1 MSENY
6 YNRIPKNGQLLVNMV
21 CECLLTSNQN
31 FIKLNSI
38 YNIQEIRICLKKKDA
53 DWWPRLLYEQKKLA
67 WLKIDFEKW
76 KTNDTDDSE
85 NDEASKLLQG

>member
-1 MSENY
+1 MAKYWSTWSYTKKWPNIGQHGLRMSPNLELEFHQ
-6 YNRIPKNGQLLVNMV
+6 IEL
-21 CECLLTSNQN
+21 
-31 FIKLNSI
+31 
-38 YNIQEIRICLKKKDA
+38 NIQEIRICLKKKDA

>member
-1 MSENY
+1 MY
-6 YNRIPKNGQLLVNMV
+6 I
-21 CECLLTSNQN
+21 
-31 FIKLNSI
+31 
-38 YNIQEIRICLKKKDA
+38 IQEIRICLKKKEA